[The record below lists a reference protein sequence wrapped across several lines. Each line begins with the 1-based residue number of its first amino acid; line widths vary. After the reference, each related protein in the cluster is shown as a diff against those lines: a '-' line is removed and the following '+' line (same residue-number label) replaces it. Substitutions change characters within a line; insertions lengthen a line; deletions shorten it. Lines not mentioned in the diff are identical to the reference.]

1 MNENE
6 DILLFIQSMKDV
18 CLGHSFLHI
27 ANTFYEEE
35 LESFTKRNLEN
46 WMTANPMYLL
56 LQFLPVL
63 YAHEADSI
71 LISALADEEYL
82 KRIGPL
88 GFPTPQFVTFRE
100 NAASFNHIE
109 SWGPSRAIENWAAS
123 HNIKYAIP
131 GWEMVKRINSKEF
144 SFRQGV
150 ALPHAQLLFCETDFD
165 KWFHSFE
172 GPKVLKTC
180 FGVSG
185 RGHHFISNKE
195 SAMAFLGKQWA
206 LAHPVIGEP
215 WVERLMDFSSQ
226 WTICKNKR
234 IGYSGSTVCLNDPRG
249 GFVGNIVG
257 DDLEIFGDY
266 IKGVEIHREYVQETL
281 NTLADMGYFGNIGF
295 DAMFYLWKGETMLQ
309 PIVEINARKTM
320 GWVALKIQ
328 ERLCPGRKGRLEL
341 AKGSHPQ
348 NLLPNVLA
356 LEKQNI
362 QSKRS
367 LLFYA

>member
-1 MNENE
+1 MN
-6 DILLFIQSMKDV
+6 DV

-35 LESFTKRNLEN
+35 LEGVTKRNLEN

-63 YAHEADSI
+63 YAHEGEAV
-71 LISALADEEYL
+71 LITSLADEGYL
-82 KRIGPL
+82 NRIGSFY
-88 GFPTPQFVTFRE
+88 FPAPRFITFRD
-100 NAASFNHIE
+100 NSASFNLIE
-109 SWGPSRAIENWAAS
+109 SWGPSRVIENWAS
-123 HNIKYAIP
+123 THKIQYAIP
-131 GWEMVKRINSKEF
+131 EWNMVKRINSKEF

-165 KWFHSFE
+165 RWIHSFE
-172 GPKVLKTC
+172 GPKILKSC

-185 RGHHFISNKE
+185 RGHHFFLDKI
-195 SAMAFLGKQWA
+195 SAMPFLEKHWA
-206 LAHPVIGEP
+206 LSNPVIGEP
-215 WVERLMDFSSQ
+215 WVERLLDFSSQ
-226 WTICKNKR
+226 WLIGEKKR
-234 IGYSGSTVCLNDPRG
+234 IGYSGSTVCLNDFRG
-249 GFVGNIVG
+249 RFVGNIVG

-266 IKGVEIHREYVQETL
+266 IRGVEIHREYVQDTL
-281 NTLADMGYFGNIGF
+281 NTLADMGYYGNVGF
-295 DAMFYLWKGETMLQ
+295 DAMFYLWKGEKMLQ

-341 AKGSHPQ
+341 AKGAHPQ

-356 LEKQNI
+356 LEKQKI
-362 QSKRS
+362 QTKRS
-367 LLFYA
+367 LLFHT